1 MNTEQ
6 NRRNYMVNMRNILK
20 TFPVITISLF
30 LAACDIES
38 VSVGDWNISVDTEFG
53 MRSSVWTIAADGTI
67 TIAGDAIRVVNG
79 AILEGSRISWSDE
92 IPNPSDSGQVMRINF
107 SGTVDGNNL
116 QGTIFTTLGNLT
128 VNGTRQ

>member
-1 MNTEQ
+1 
-6 NRRNYMVNMRNILK
+6 MRNILK
-20 TFPVITISLF
+20 IFPVITIFLF
-30 LAACDIES
+30 LGACDIES
-38 VSVGDWNISVDTEFG
+38 VSVGDWNIIVDTEFG
-53 MRSSVWTIAADGTI
+53 MQSSVWTIATDGTI

-92 IPNPSDSGQVMRINF
+92 ISNPSGSEQMMRINF

-116 QGTIFTTLGNLT
+116 QGTIFTTFGNLT

>member
-1 MNTEQ
+1 
-6 NRRNYMVNMRNILK
+6 MVNMRNILK

-30 LAACDIES
+30 LAACDMES

-92 IPNPSDSGQVMRINF
+92 ILNPSGSEQMMRINF

-116 QGTIFTTLGNLT
+116 QGTIFTTFGNLT

>member
-1 MNTEQ
+1 
-6 NRRNYMVNMRNILK
+6 MVNMRNILK
-20 TFPVITISLF
+20 TFPVITIFLF

-38 VSVGDWNISVDTEFG
+38 VSVGDWNIIVDTEFG
-53 MRSSVWTIAADGTI
+53 MQSSVWAITADGTI
-67 TIAGDAIRVVNG
+67 TIAGDAIRVVEG
-79 AILEGSRISWSDE
+79 AIFEGSRISWSDE
-92 IPNPSDSGQVMRINF
+92 ISNPSGSEQMMRINF

>member
-1 MNTEQ
+1 
-6 NRRNYMVNMRNILK
+6 MVNMRNILK
-20 TFPVITISLF
+20 TFPVITIFLF

-38 VSVGDWNISVDTEFG
+38 VSVGDWNIIVDTEFG
-53 MRSSVWTIAADGTI
+53 MQSSVWAITADGTI
-67 TIAGDAIRVVNG
+67 TIAGDAIRVVEG
-79 AILEGSRISWSDE
+79 AILEGSRILWSDE
-92 IPNPSDSGQVMRINF
+92 ISNPSGSEQMMRINF

>member
-1 MNTEQ
+1 
-6 NRRNYMVNMRNILK
+6 MVNMRNILK
-20 TFPVITISLF
+20 TFPVITIFLF

-38 VSVGDWNISVDTEFG
+38 VSVGDWNIIVDTEFG
-53 MRSSVWTIAADGTI
+53 MQSSVWTIAADGTI

-92 IPNPSDSGQVMRINF
+92 ISNPSGFEQMMRINF

>member
-1 MNTEQ
+1 
-6 NRRNYMVNMRNILK
+6 MVNMRK
-20 TFPVITISLF
+20 TFLVITISLF

-38 VSVGDWNISVDTEFG
+38 VSVGDWNIIVDTEFG
-53 MRSSVWTIAADGTI
+53 MQSSVWTITADGTI
-67 TIAGDAIRVVNG
+67 TIAGDAIRVVEG

-92 IPNPSDSGQVMRINF
+92 ISNPSGSEQMMRMNF

>member
-1 MNTEQ
+1 
-6 NRRNYMVNMRNILK
+6 MVNMRSILK
-20 TFPVITISLF
+20 TFPVITIFLF

-38 VSVGDWNISVDTEFG
+38 VSVGDWNIIVDTEFG
-53 MRSSVWTIAADGTI
+53 MQSSVWAITADGTI
-67 TIAGDAIRVVNG
+67 TIAGDAIRVVEG
-79 AILEGSRISWSDE
+79 AILEGSRILWSDE
-92 IPNPSDSGQVMRINF
+92 ISNPSGSEQMMRINF